1 METRVLTVPRSEET
15 DRLLTETV
23 AKHKDQYVG
32 LGTPF
37 KGSNVTTNKLDVS
50 RNAEEKTQRAIAG
63 VPPHL
68 VGSIERPVVLPDKL
82 SEVFRDLILNGD
94 WKPGA
99 QLVETAVARQ
109 FRVAQPTV
117 REALKQLEAEGL
129 ILRRPYRGCEIV
141 SLTREEVDQ
150 IFRLRI
156 EWEALAAELAVENL
170 PNWEPDQINTAVQ
183 NMIQAA
189 KKHDVNAFY
198 KHDLEFHKT
207 FWSYT
212 GNPYLARALSQITVP
227 LFAFWTLRVI
237 HDTGVD
243 IQEQARAHKMIVEAV
258 LSGDKK
264 EARKV
269 TYQSMQDFWRDGA
282 RVASR

>member
-1 METRVLTVPRSEET
+1 M
-15 DRLLTETV
+15 
-23 AKHKDQYVG
+23 
-32 LGTPF
+32 
-37 KGSNVTTNKLDVS
+37 TTNKLANS
-50 RNAEEKTQRAIAG
+50 RTTQEKPQRSVAG
-63 VPPHL
+63 VPQHL
-68 VGSIERPVVLPDKL
+68 VGSIERAVVLPDKL
-82 SEVFRDLILNGD
+82 AEVFRSLILNGD

-170 PNWEPDQINTAVQ
+170 GNWSPEQISADVE
-183 NMIQAA
+183 NMVQAA
-189 KKHDVNAFY
+189 RRHDINAFY
-198 KHDLEFHKT
+198 RHDLEFHRT

-212 GNPYLARALSQITVP
+212 GNPYLARALSQVTVP

-237 HDTGVD
+237 HETGVD
-243 IQEQARAHKMIVEAV
+243 IEEQAKSHEKIVQAV

-264 EARKV
+264 QARKV
-269 TYQSMQDFWRDGA
+269 TYQSMQEFWRDGA

>member
-1 METRVLTVPRSEET
+1 M
-15 DRLLTETV
+15 
-23 AKHKDQYVG
+23 
-32 LGTPF
+32 
-37 KGSNVTTNKLDVS
+37 TTNKLAD
-50 RNAEEKTQRAIAG
+50 RRATQEKPQRSVAG
-63 VPPHL
+63 VPQHL
-68 VGSIERPVVLPDKL
+68 VGSIERAVVLPDKL
-82 SEVFRDLILNGD
+82 AEVFRGLILNGD

-156 EWEALAAELAVENL
+156 EWEALAAELAVENRG
-170 PNWEPDQINTAVQ
+170 NWSPEQISADVE
-183 NMIQAA
+183 NMVLAA
-189 KKHDVNAFY
+189 KRHDINAFY
-198 KHDLEFHKT
+198 RHDLEFHRT

-212 GNPYLARALSQITVP
+212 GNPYLARALSQVTVP

-237 HDTGVD
+237 HETGVD
-243 IQEQARAHKMIVEAV
+243 IEEQAKSHEKIVQAI

-264 EARKV
+264 QARKV
-269 TYQSMQDFWRDGA
+269 TYQSMQEFWRDGA

>member
-1 METRVLTVPRSEET
+1 
-15 DRLLTETV
+15 
-23 AKHKDQYVG
+23 
-32 LGTPF
+32 
-37 KGSNVTTNKLDVS
+37 VTTNKLEVP
-50 RNAEEKTQRAIAG
+50 RNPEEKAQRTIAG

-68 VGSIERPVVLPDKL
+68 VGSIERAMVLPDKL
-82 SEVFRDLILNGD
+82 SEVFRELILSGE

-99 QLVETAVARQ
+99 QLVETSVARQ

-156 EWEALAAELAVENL
+156 EWEALAAELAVENRA
-170 PNWEPDQINTAVQ
+170 NWLPDQIAVAVE
-183 NMIQAA
+183 NMAKAA
-189 KKHDVNAFY
+189 RKHDINAFY
-198 KHDLEFHKT
+198 KHDLEFHRT

-212 GNPYLARALSQITVP
+212 GNPYLARALSQITIP
-227 LFAFWTLRVI
+227 LFAFWTLRVV
-237 HDTGVD
+237 HDPEVD
-243 IQEQARAHKMIVEAV
+243 VEEQAKSHAKIVEAV
-258 LSGDKK
+258 LSGNKK
-264 EARKV
+264 QARKV
-269 TYQSMQDFWRDGA
+269 TYDSMQEFWRDGA